1 MCDNSDATLIA
12 RLNDDLAREYAAV
25 IQYRTYASL
34 VRGSHRPALRR
45 IFARHAAVALAHA
58 ELLADKIAVLGGLP
72 TVGVAPVE
80 HETEPDAMLRRLCRA
95 RSTAIDR
102 YAILRRVAG
111 ELAEYGLAVEMD
123 ALVADETRH
132 RDELTQ
138 LLAGRE
144 SARDVGSF
152 ERAHDRAVRV
162 HRPVGRSLG
171 AYAAAE
177 RGDHD
182 GSGSATHAD

>member
-1 MCDNSDATLIA
+1 MCDSNHARLIA

-34 VRGSHRPALRR
+34 VRGPHRPAMRR
-45 IFARHAAVALAHA
+45 LFARHAAVALAHA
-58 ELLADKIAVLGGLP
+58 KFLADKIAVLGGLP

-80 HETEPDAMLRRLCRA
+80 HETEPEAMLRRLSRA

-102 YAILRRVAG
+102 YAILRRLAG
-111 ELAEYGLAVEMD
+111 ELAEYGLAVELD

-138 LLAGRE
+138 LLAGWHP
-144 SARDVGSF
+144 ARDVGPF
-152 ERAHDRAVRV
+152 KMTYDRAVPA
-162 HRPVGRSLG
+162 HRPVGRSVG

-177 RGDHD
+177 PGDGH
-182 GSGSATHAD
+182 GSGGGNLSD

>member
-1 MCDNSDATLIA
+1 MCESNDATLIA

-34 VRGSHRPALRR
+34 VRGPHRPALRR
-45 IFARHAAVALAHA
+45 LFARHAAVALAHTK
-58 ELLADKIAVLGGLP
+58 LLADKIAVLGGLP

-80 HETEPDAMLRRLCRA
+80 HETEPDAMLRRLARA

-102 YAILRRVAG
+102 YAILRRLAG

-138 LLAGRE
+138 LLAGRQPG
-144 SARDVGSF
+144 RDVGPF
-152 ERAHDRAVRV
+152 EKTHDRAVRA
-162 HRPVGRSLG
+162 HRPVGRGVG

-177 RGDHD
+177 PGD
-182 GSGSATHAD
+182 GSGGGKLGK